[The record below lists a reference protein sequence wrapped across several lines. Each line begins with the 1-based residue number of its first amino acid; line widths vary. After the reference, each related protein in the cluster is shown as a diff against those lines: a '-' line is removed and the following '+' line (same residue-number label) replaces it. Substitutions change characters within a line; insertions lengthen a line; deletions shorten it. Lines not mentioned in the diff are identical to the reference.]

1 VQLLQQSLA
10 ENESTQ
16 QDHQQQEQQRQ
27 GERGIQSFLW
37 IQTDLWR

>member
-10 ENESTQ
+10 EKESTQ
-16 QDHQQQEQQRQ
+16 QDHQQQQQQQ
-27 GERGIQSFLW
+27 GERGVRSFLW

>member
-10 ENESTQ
+10 EKESTQ
-16 QDHQQQEQQRQ
+16 QDHQQQQQQQ
-27 GERGIQSFLW
+27 GERGVQSFLW

>member
-10 ENESTQ
+10 EKESTQ
-16 QDHQQQEQQRQ
+16 QDHQQQQQQ
-27 GERGIQSFLW
+27 GERGIRSFLS